1 VEEKKDDRRHNIRWT
16 VEEPTPGHITT
27 IYEASLI
34 NISASGALVEHSD
47 LVRPGALSTLTFII
61 QGQKLTLRCRVAR
74 SVVHRTE
81 FRAEGERE
89 IIFRTGVEF
98 VDASEDSLRL
108 VGQYIDSL
116 RSEK

>member
-1 VEEKKDDRRHNIRWT
+1 VGEEKDRRHNIRWA

-34 NISASGALVEHSD
+34 NISVSGALVEHSD
-47 LVRPGALSTLTFII
+47 LVRPGTLSTLTFII
-61 QGQKLTLRCRVAR
+61 QGQKVTLRCRVAR

-89 IIFRTGVEF
+89 IIFRTGLEF

-108 VGQYIDSL
+108 IGQYIDSL
-116 RSEK
+116 RGEK